1 LYNKVFYGL
10 WTTPES
16 SCTKD
21 SSCAKRPESE
31 PTSPDKLTTE
41 AGLKQ
46 LAQVEEHIWVVLTQ
60 LDIEAT
66 EAVKTAVFIL
76 IADILV
82 QESEL
87 ATTLPE
93 VPSKEIVA
101 WVFNVPLGD
110 KNIFCK

>member
-1 LYNKVFYGL
+1 
-10 WTTPES
+10 
-16 SCTKD
+16 
-21 SSCAKRPESE
+21 
-31 PTSPDKLTTE
+31 
-41 AGLKQ
+41 
-46 LAQVEEHIWVVLTQ
+46 

-101 WVFNVPLGD
+101 
-110 KNIFCK
+110 